1 MLQKL
6 KVMIVSDW
14 SQNRKKLNT
23 MPYMWWRI
31 AKSAP
36 DIANCDIN
44 EYKFINGNGADSI
57 TQVRTWVYLN
67 FSTIKTYFLCR
78 KRSINWEHGAPLC
91 VRILMSCMTLHTT
104 CLILPSMGQST
115 WTTHFIYLH
124 GPDSLSPIIA
134 GILAAGIAIQIQPHL
149 TEAFNLVPILPYTQ
163 RIYPLV
169 RD

>member
-1 MLQKL
+1 MTVIHSKMCGRNFNCG
-6 KVMIVSDW
+6 KGYRMC
-14 SQNRKKLNT
+14 LNVGPWYNHSCVPSICPSEL
-23 MPYMWWRI
+23 MVIKP
-31 AKSAP
+31 S
-36 DIANCDIN
+36 
-44 EYKFINGNGADSI
+44 GADSI

-67 FSTIKTYFLCR
+67 FSTIKAYFLCR
-78 KRSINWEHGAPLC
+78 KRSINWEHEAPLC
-91 VRILMSCMTLHTT
+91 VRILMACMTLHTT
-104 CLILPSMGQST
+104 CLIRPSMGQST